1 MMNMRSFEAPK
12 MMPPLIASGK
22 FHERE
27 QLVSQGQ
34 KLIQPREHV
43 QSLLQNPNLILC
55 VQTYCDRVSCLC
67 AITFRELYIVV
78 ILYDAESQPV
88 IFSGLQKG
96 QKHFTPGRRHTATSK
111 SMFHNGHE
119 NAIKVRRQNFK
130 RSLLFTVGRISAVSI
145 EGTNCK
151 SLNQLPSSCF
161 YSVLNPKC
169 PLQPLR
175 GRQQADGCTQGHRTL
190 CSHQFENNWSIPL
203 KLVKVLV
210 NGSKLYQMV

>member
-78 ILYDAESQPV
+78 MLKASLSFSLGYRKGKSIL
-88 IFSGLQKG
+88 LQ
-96 QKHFTPGRRHTATSK
+96 
-111 SMFHNGHE
+111 E
-119 NAIKVRRQNFK
+119 EDI
-130 RSLLFTVGRISAVSI
+130 LLQANRCFIMGMRMLLRFEGRI
-145 EGTNCK
+145 
-151 SLNQLPSSCF
+151 
-161 YSVLNPKC
+161 
-169 PLQPLR
+169 LR
-175 GRQQADGCTQGHRTL
+175 GPSCLQLA
-190 CSHQFENNWSIPL
+190 E
-203 KLVKVLV
+203 
-210 NGSKLYQMV
+210 YQLFQ